1 MFDMPLIQ
9 EAFVLEA
16 WTTHDHLMLKV
27 YLEEWGKKNPT
38 PNHMVIEASIP
49 HIINHQSQNI
59 KLFE

>member
-27 YLEEWGKKNPT
+27 YLEEWGKRT
-38 PNHMVIEASIP
+38 
-49 HIINHQSQNI
+49 QLQTTW
-59 KLFE
+59 L